1 MTELAPEGTYE
12 PAVINAALVEAV
24 QSPAVAAVTTRQQST
39 GLWANNYIAFEPNT
53 RDKVEEPGTVAQY
66 RRLVQLGVPITT
78 RPFRL
83 ANRTLFR
90 TLSRDDDPL
99 LYGEFFDASLEDV
112 DIGEWYRNLIREA
125 ASAALAE
132 AGYAED
138 PRLRQSAHRV
148 ISAVSAFL
156 RSPLAEDPL
165 IKKGSGW
172 QLHREAAPPSWW
184 SIAMLAAMPALQR
197 ERAGFVD
204 RLGQYLAAPAPTQ
217 NWHLVVGKNWI
228 RNNHLVL
235 GDPIQHEEGVAKD
248 VPLALHTM
256 ELLASLGLFAS
267 SPSAN
272 AVWTRLLEDLDQ
284 SGVWHPRNLRSQPKA
299 GSGITWHIWPLVAD
313 AGEVTSRQADMTFRI
328 AMIARRL
335 GLTLEYS

>member
-1 MTELAPEGTYE
+1 
-12 PAVINAALVEAV
+12 
-24 QSPAVAAVTTRQQST
+24 
-39 GLWANNYIAFEPNT
+39 
-53 RDKVEEPGTVAQY
+53 VAQY
-66 RRLVQLGVPITT
+66 RRLVQLGVPRST

-83 ANRTLFR
+83 ADRTLFR

-99 LYGEFFDASLEDV
+99 LYGEFFDLSLDDM
-112 DIGEWYRNLIREA
+112 DIAEWYRNLIREA
-125 ASAALAE
+125 ASCALAE
-132 AGYAED
+132 AGYCDD

-148 ISAVSAFL
+148 ISGVSAFL
-156 RSPLAEDPL
+156 RSPLAEEPL
-165 IKKGSGW
+165 IKKGSSGW
-172 QLHREAAPPSWW
+172 QLHREANPPSWW

-204 RLGQYLAAPAPTQ
+204 RLGQYLALPAPTQ
-217 NWHLVVGKNWI
+217 NWHLVVGKNNV
-228 RNNHLVL
+228 RNTHLVL
-235 GDPIQHEEGVAKD
+235 GDPIQHENGVAKD

-256 ELLASLGLFAS
+256 ELLATLGLFNS
-267 SPSAN
+267 SPSAL

-284 SGVWHPRNLRSQPKA
+284 NGVWHPRNLRSQPKA
-299 GSGITWHIWPLVAD
+299 GSPVTWHIWPLVAD